1 MEMLFLRLT
10 NPSLDSDRDALLRRI
25 ADLEDTVRS
34 LAGRMESRR
43 EGRHAAGDVRA
54 APPEAPLGLKGQAA
68 HAGQDAPD
76 PVGSK
81 EEGWIAQA
89 EDAAERYRLT
99 SLEEPAEELSSVVDE
114 HPVEDEADSRTRED
128 ASPMAGNP
136 PALDKPAALDSGT
149 APPGE
154 QADGKARPFSDW
166 PDVVAALSRKNPLM
180 ASVLRGSNAYVQG
193 DLLLIDS
200 RNAQFLDLIREGTRN
215 RGDIREAALA
225 VTGRQFR
232 LGPYRKQEAQ
242 PEADPFATFL
252 ERLRGTDAKVSKT
265 E

>member
-34 LAGRMESRR
+34 LAGRMESQR

-68 HAGQDAPD
+68 HAGQDAPE

-99 SLEEPAEELSSVVDE
+99 SLEEPAEELSS
-114 HPVEDEADSRTRED
+114 RGRR
-128 ASPMAGNP
+128 ASG
-136 PALDKPAALDSGT
+136 G
-149 APPGE
+149 G
-154 QADGKARPFSDW
+154 
-166 PDVVAALSRKNPLM
+166 
-180 ASVLRGSNAYVQG
+180 
-193 DLLLIDS
+193 
-200 RNAQFLDLIREGTRN
+200 
-215 RGDIREAALA
+215 
-225 VTGRQFR
+225 
-232 LGPYRKQEAQ
+232 
-242 PEADPFATFL
+242 
-252 ERLRGTDAKVSKT
+252 
-265 E
+265 